1 MLMKRGKNIVCGPDI
16 ISRGFVYVRDSEALM
31 KDIKDI
37 VRESVYNCLENNITQ
52 WAEIKNSIRREVD
65 TFIYKTMKK
74 KPMILPVIV
83 EL

>member
-1 MLMKRGKNIVCGPDI
+1 RRGKSIVCGPDI
-16 ISRGFVYVRDSEALM
+16 ISRGFVYVRDSEVLM

-37 VRESVYNCLENNITQ
+37 VRESVYNCLQNNITQ

-65 TFIYKTMKK
+65 TFIYKKMKK